1 MTNPI
6 ISDIARMLSG
16 IPKDT
21 APALLSELLRPV
33 LELAL
38 NLDEPTRMAII
49 YHDIKNY
56 FNLTL
61 PEVKSYEKL
70 MKSFA
75 PKEQQDEFKEDSETI
90 GVIDN
95 LIHWVQNPGG
105 KVKFLMDANG
115 QMEIKETVLIDN
127 KPRNAKQDMRSM
139 MLPTED
145 IINMKHDFNNPETAK
160 KLLSDISLFVY
171 DCIELPKNKY
181 YLIIALYVLHT
192 YLLEKLE
199 SSPFLYMYGTP
210 ETGKSRAG
218 KTVAALAFRCK
229 RETTPTGPVLFRS
242 THFLKMNY
250 VFDEIQLR
258 GDNGNQ
264 DVKDLLKNRYT
275 PGCTV
280 TRIERESEKNLID
293 QIKTFDTY
301 GGTMIC
307 STEYLDNIIE
317 SRCLKFVMKQNK
329 RQNVEPNLNLVRAA
343 ELRNRL
349 LFFRHYWMRHDFP
362 HIEPPARRRLGEL
375 LTPLYTMLQ
384 ITDPSEANIKE
395 WDEFVLNMKDKRKE
409 ADSHSQDAE
418 GLAAINKVIADGK
431 KQFTSKEV
439 HRIYNEDKP
448 ESYKKSE
455 GSISKLISRL
465 GFDNEKTH
473 SGRHWIV
480 DHDLIKQKM
489 EEFDM
494 DHIEIEQ
501 GTNVPSAPV
510 QTTFLDPEHPF

>member
-61 PEVKSYEKL
+61 PEAKSYEKL
-70 MKSFA
+70 MKSFMH
-75 PKEQQDEFKEDSETI
+75 KEEQIDYEDDSETI
-90 GVIDN
+90 GVVDN
-95 LIHWVQNPGG
+95 LIHWVQNPRD
-105 KVKFLMDANG
+105 KVKFLLDIDG
-115 QMEIKETVLIDN
+115 RMEIKEIITINDKLY
-127 KPRNAKQDMRSM
+127 NAKQDMRGM
-139 MLPTED
+139 LLPTED
-145 IINMKHDFNNPETAK
+145 IVNTKYDFSNSETAK
-160 KLLSDISLFVY
+160 KLLADIALFIYNFV
-171 DCIELPKNKY
+171 ELPKNKY

-199 SSPFLYMYGTP
+199 SSPILYMYGTR

-218 KTVAALAFRCK
+218 KAVAAIAFRCK
-229 RETTPTGPVLFRS
+229 RETTPTGAVLFRS

-280 TRIERESEKNLID
+280 TRIEREAEKNLID

-307 STEYLDNIIE
+307 STEYLDDIIE

-329 RQNVEPNLNLVRAA
+329 RRDVEDNIDPVKAA

-349 LFFRHYWMRHDFP
+349 LYFRHYWIKHDFP
-362 HIEPPARRRLGEL
+362 VVDAPARRRLGEL
-375 LTPLYTMLQ
+375 LKPLYIMLK
-384 ITDPSEANIKE
+384 ITDPKYRR
-395 WDEFVLNMKDKRKE
+395 M
-409 ADSHSQDAE
+409 
-418 GLAAINKVIADGK
+418 G
-431 KQFTSKEV
+431 
-439 HRIYNEDKP
+439 
-448 ESYKKSE
+448 
-455 GSISKLISRL
+455 
-465 GFDNEKTH
+465 
-473 SGRHWIV
+473 
-480 DHDLIKQKM
+480 
-489 EEFDM
+489 
-494 DHIEIEQ
+494 
-501 GTNVPSAPV
+501 
-510 QTTFLDPEHPF
+510 